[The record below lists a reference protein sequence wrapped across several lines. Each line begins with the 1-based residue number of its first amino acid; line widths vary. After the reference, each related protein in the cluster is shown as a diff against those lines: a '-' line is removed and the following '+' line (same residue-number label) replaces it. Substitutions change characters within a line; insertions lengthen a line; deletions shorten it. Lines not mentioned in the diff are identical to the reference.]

1 MILWDICHQL
11 RTGVREDG
19 TIMKVHVIELCFGGR
34 GKVHLS
40 MLALA
45 C

>member
-11 RTGVREDG
+11 QTGVREDG
-19 TIMKVHVIELCFGGR
+19 TIMKVHVIELCLGEEAKFTL
-34 GKVHLS
+34 V
-40 MLALA
+40 